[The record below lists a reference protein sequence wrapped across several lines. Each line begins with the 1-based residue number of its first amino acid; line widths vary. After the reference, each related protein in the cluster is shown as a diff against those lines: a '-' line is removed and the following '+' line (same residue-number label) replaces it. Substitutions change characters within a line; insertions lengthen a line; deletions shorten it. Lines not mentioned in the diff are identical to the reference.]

1 MSKRD
6 ETLTGWIRDTV
17 DRGATSVEEIH
28 KSIANLPLD
37 VLERNGL
44 FEQTAA
50 EVRKIQDQ
58 TLGAVYDLIRDVN
71 ERVSELTSDLL
82 PGRPSDEA

>member
-17 DRGATSVEEIH
+17 DRGATSAEEIH

-37 VLERNGL
+37 MLERNGL